1 MASAATTPPCRLIV
15 PTTFSWHEVP
25 ECTSTQE
32 LASIYQGE
40 IPSDGVF
47 FWARRQSQGR
57 GRVEGRS
64 WLSPEGGVYLSWLLS
79 CDQPSGMTLLGGL
92 AVART
97 LQAWGLEP
105 WLKWPND
112 CWVAE
117 AKISGVLAD
126 FARGRLVLGLGL
138 NVSSPVEELP
148 AEATSMAQH
157 LDAVPTVTDVAY
169 RLRDE
174 LLGLWGVHCRR
185 GLAGYLE
192 DVRKISLAAGRR
204 VEVQVQ
210 GEQFQDVVVG
220 LDDSGFL
227 RLQSGRTLV
236 SVDHLRALP
245 LP

>member
-1 MASAATTPPCRLIV
+1 MLPYRLIV
-15 PTTFSWHEVP
+15 PTTFSWNEVA
-25 ECTSTQE
+25 ECASTQE
-32 LASIYQGE
+32 LASLYEGD
-40 IPSDGVF
+40 IPEDGVF

-64 WLSPEGGVYLSWLLS
+64 WLSPEGGVYVSWLLQ
-79 CDQPSGMTLLGGL
+79 CDQPSGVTLLGGL

-97 LQAWGLEP
+97 LQAWGLHP

-112 CWVAE
+112 CWLGD

-126 FARGRLVLGLGL
+126 LARGRLILGLGL
-138 NVSSPVEELP
+138 NVSSSVEELP
-148 AEATSMAQH
+148 PEATSMAQH
-157 LDAVPTVTDVAY
+157 LEAVPTVTEVAY

-174 LLGLWGVHCRR
+174 LLGLWKVHGRL

-192 DVRKISLAAGRR
+192 DVRELSLAAGRR
-204 VEVQVQ
+204 VEVWVQ

-227 RLQSGRTLV
+227 RLHSGRTLV
-236 SVDHLRALP
+236 SVDQLRVLP
-245 LP
+245 